1 MKTLL
6 LCVCLCM
13 LPGSPQARAGEGSAA
28 FVLSIGVNRG
38 VDADLAPLRYADD
51 DAARTFEL
59 FRLLGAQVVLLSSLD
74 AETAALHPQ
83 AQAEARAA
91 TRAEL
96 VAAAEALA
104 EPVRRA
110 RARGISTVF
119 YLVFAGHGNLRQG
132 RGYLVLEDARLSGPQ
147 LAELVRRV
155 GAERSHLIID
165 ACASFFLAF
174 ARGPGGERRPL
185 SGFAEVPGLTAADG
199 VGLLLSGSSVRESH
213 EWEGFQAGVFSHE
226 VRSALSGGADAD
238 GDGRVSYHEVAA
250 FVERANAAIPNERFR
265 PRVYARPPQGSE
277 VLSELPLASRRT
289 LSLAGAPPARYFLED
304 ARGVRL
310 LDVHPQAGSAPRLLI
325 PASGETLYLHRQ
337 GSGSAD
343 AGAEYAI
350 PPGSAPVALSDLEPN
365 SERARQR
372 GAAHEAFARLFS
384 EPFGPAD
391 AEAFRL
397 ADKNALAGILEEG
410 RPSRWRPALGLG
422 TLALSFALAGAGAGM
437 SAYAA
442 QARAGATA
450 GESQQAIAER
460 NQLIRDRNLAAG
472 ILYGTAGAAFVAG
485 LLLLIWPEGDGP
497 AIGFGADGPLFVV
510 GGRF

>member
-1 MKTLL
+1 MKLPL
-6 LCVCLCM
+6 ACLC
-13 LPGSPQARAGEGSAA
+13 LGALLGPPPARAGEGSAA

-59 FRLLGAQVVLLSSLD
+59 FRLLGARVLLLSSLD
-74 AETAALHPQ
+74 ADTAALHPQ

-96 VAAAEALA
+96 IAAAQALA
-104 EPVRRA
+104 EPVRQA
-110 RARGISTVF
+110 RERGVPTVF
-119 YLVFAGHGNLRQG
+119 YLVFAGHGNLREG

-155 GAERSHLIID
+155 GADRSHLIID

-174 ARGPGGERRPL
+174 SRGPGGERRPL
-185 SGFAEVPGLTAADG
+185 SGFAEVSGLTAADG

-226 VRSALSGGADAD
+226 VRSALFGGADAD
-238 GDGRVSYHEVAA
+238 GDGRLSYREVAA

-265 PRVYARPPQGSE
+265 PRVYARPPQNSE

-310 LDVHPQAGSAPRLLI
+310 LDIHPQAGTAPRLLL
-325 PASGETLYLHRQ
+325 PCGETLYLHRQ
-337 GSGSAD
+337 GSGATD
-343 AGAEYAI
+343 PGAEYTI
-350 PPGSAPVALSDLEPN
+350 PPGAAPVALFDLEPAP
-365 SERARQR
+365 ERARER
-372 GAAHEAFARLFS
+372 GAAHEAFSRLFG

-391 AEAFRL
+391 PEGFRL
-397 ADKNALAGILEEG
+397 DDESALAGILEEG
-410 RPSRWRPALGLG
+410 RPTRLRPALGLG

-450 GESQQAIAER
+450 AESQQAIAER
-460 NQLIRDRNLAAG
+460 NRHIRERNLAAG
-472 ILYGTAGAAFVAG
+472 ILYGAAGAAFAASLF
-485 LLLLIWPEGDGP
+485 LLVWPEGDGP
-497 AIGFGADGPLFVV
+497 AIGFGADGPLFIVS
-510 GGRF
+510 GRF